1 MRTIQLCERHSPGW
15 WYRLATSKTAGIRE
29 VLVITTP
36 GDASRFERSLGDGAE
51 HVRVIGERQ
60 GFKIAASRRSL
71 GSKAAD

>member
-1 MRTIQLCERHSPGW
+1 M
-15 WYRLATSKTAGIRE
+15 
-29 VLVITTP
+29 ITTP